1 MRAKTPAPAETTSLI
16 IEGNLARVTKT
27 TVERQVRT
35 SDLLDELG
43 RTQPLHTGLLPP
55 GCIAFSRTTDSRNQI
70 NTLYVLERPAG
81 LVAIRYKRA
90 SSHEA
95 QKGEDIVSLT
105 LSWPHTQWLV
115 HWIGP
120 AISQL
125 FVACTKAPI
134 YSLGDAIF
142 VLPMPNLHEGGHGGV
157 CLGNL
162 TLPGEH
168 GPAAR
173 TAHLVETVLGSLWNT
188 DLLPNYESLGLKGLD
203 DWAER
208 SAVDPQFGLSLN
220 YKPHNQETLAT
231 LMATILG
238 EAP

>member
-125 FVACTKAPI
+125 LVVCTKTPI
-134 YSLGDAIF
+134 CSLEDAIF
-142 VLPMPNLHEGGHGGV
+142 VLPMPNLYEGGHGGV

-162 TLPGEH
+162 TLSDEP

-173 TAHLVETVLGSLWNT
+173 TARLVENVLGSLWNT
-188 DLLPNYESLGLKGLD
+188 DLLPDHEALGLKGLE
-203 DWAER
+203 DWAEH
-208 SAVDPQFGLSLN
+208 SATDPLFGLSLN
-220 YKPHNQETLAT
+220 YKPHNEETLAN

-238 EAP
+238 EPS